1 MMLCAV
7 LVTRP
12 DLHCARVQI
21 KDDVDMIERNKEEE
35 AKRFLSHNIHLD
47 FTVLVRIKECMVD
60 LSSNCMEQALKV
72 LLLGCSNASAVCTHT
87 NSYMA

>member
-1 MMLCAV
+1 M
-7 LVTRP
+7 
-12 DLHCARVQI
+12 QI
-21 KDDVDMIERNKEEE
+21 KDDVDMIERNKDEE
-35 AKRFLSHNIHLD
+35 ATRFLSHNIHFD
-47 FTVLVRIKECMVD
+47 FAVLVRIKECMVD

>member
-60 LSSNCMEQALKV
+60 LSSNCMELALEV
-72 LLLGCSNASAVCTHT
+72 LVLVLKCLRVTH
-87 NSYMA
+87 NI